1 MKHGK
6 KFLLL
11 PLIFL
16 GLFLLT
22 ATSSFAQSTPSN
34 YDVTVSPVFF
44 DLTANPGDSLS
55 NKIRFRNN
63 TTSPLPIK
71 ITVEKM
77 TGDTNGDLTLRDD
90 KNDASLSWIKFS
102 EQTFVAKPLEWTDVP
117 FIINVPKDA
126 AYGYYFA
133 VSFTQDNSSPIKRTG
148 ATITGAAAVPILLD
162 VKKAGAKIAGNLNS
176 FTADSGFYE
185 YPPVKLS
192 AIFENTGNVHIR
204 PTGNVFIKDW
214 LGRQI
219 AVLDLNPNQ
228 GAILPDVKKSLEAT
242 WSDGFITVEPKMDN
256 GQTVL
261 DKNGK
266 PETQLKFHFD
276 KILDLRIGRYTA
288 TALVVLSTNTKDIPF
303 EMQTSFWIFP
313 WKVILGA
320 MLFIVFAGIGFYSTF
335 KNLARKIMGVFGFGR
350 KETA

>member
-1 MKHGK
+1 MKYGK
-6 KFLLL
+6 KLLLL

-16 GLFLLT
+16 GLFLV
-22 ATSSFAQSTPSN
+22 AKSFAQSPTQSN

-77 TGDTNGDLTLRDD
+77 TGDVNGDLTLREDNSD
-90 KNDASLSWIKFS
+90 TSLSWVKFS
-102 EQTFVAKPLEWTDVP
+102 QQTFVANPLEWTDVP
-117 FIINVPKDA
+117 FAIDIPKDA

-133 VSFTQDNSSPIKRTG
+133 VSFTQDNNSPIKRTG

-162 VKKAGAKIAGNLNS
+162 VKKAGAKINGRLISVTSDA
-176 FTADSGFYE
+176 GFYE
-185 YPPVKLS
+185 YPPIKFS

-204 PTGNVFIKDW
+204 PSGNVFIKDW
-214 LGRQI
+214 LGRQV

-228 GAILPDVKKSLEAT
+228 AAVLPDVKKSFEAT
-242 WSDGFITVEPKMDN
+242 WDDGFITVEPKMEA
-256 GQTVL
+256 GQPKL

-266 PETQLKFHFD
+266 PETSLNFHFD

-288 TALVVLSTNTKDIPF
+288 TALVVLSTATKDIPF

-313 WKVILGA
+313 WKVVLGA
-320 MLFIVFAGIGFYSTF
+320 MLIIAFAGIGFYSTLRNF
-335 KNLARKIMGVFGFGR
+335 VRRVLTVFGLT
-350 KETA
+350 KKAE